1 MTTPTVLVAVGLDDA
16 ADRVVDLAA
25 VWAGRSKA
33 KLVLAHA
40 VPPPDLGLAD
50 VRMAGLVPPLGE
62 PPVDAMLQAATKR
75 VGALVE
81 RLAGTGLVVE
91 SVIEVGDP
99 PSTLL
104 DIADRV
110 GAELIVVGTHGRRGI
125 ARVLVGSVAEAV
137 LREAKVPV
145 LVLRTTA

>member
-33 KLVLAHA
+33 KLVHAHA

-62 PPVDAMLQAATKR
+62 PPIDAMLQAATKR
-75 VGALVE
+75 IAALVD
-81 RLAGTGLVVE
+81 RLAGTGMVVE
-91 SVIEVGDP
+91 TIIEVGDP
-99 PSTLL
+99 TATLL
-104 DIADRV
+104 DIADRI
-110 GAELIVVGTHGRRGI
+110 GAELLVIGTHGRRGI

-137 LREAKVPV
+137 LREAKIPV